1 MRLKTVVEKADEERG
16 NWNWGNR
23 REGVGGMKIVKTGD
37 RREREDG
44 EGRETD
50 ISSYY
55 VHRRNASAIHVGEN
69 GEEKI

>member
-23 REGVGGMKIVKTGD
+23 REGVGGMKIVKTGE
-37 RREREDG
+37 RGEREDG

-50 ISSYY
+50 ISS
-55 VHRRNASAIHVGEN
+55 
-69 GEEKI
+69 